1 MASRTEIIALTCLY
15 ARLENG
21 RAVLRFP
28 DEQEL
33 AVTRRLL
40 PSGVEPGQVLELHI
54 HTPETAHQHR
64 DDLARAVLN
73 EILNG

>member
-1 MASRTEIIALTCLY
+1 MASRMETTALTCHFD
-15 ARLENG
+15 RFDNG

-33 AVTRRLL
+33 IVARRLL
-40 PSGVEPGQVLELHI
+40 PAGIEPGQILELHI

-64 DDLARAVLN
+64 DELARAVLN